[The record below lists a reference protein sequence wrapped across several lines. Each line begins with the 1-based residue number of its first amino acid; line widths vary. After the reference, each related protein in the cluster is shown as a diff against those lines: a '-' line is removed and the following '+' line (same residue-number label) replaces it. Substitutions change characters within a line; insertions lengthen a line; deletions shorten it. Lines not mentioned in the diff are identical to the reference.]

1 MAKLSSQV
9 GMRTECDC
17 FDAPVFVAMPA
28 DAVVLDDPRKDRA
41 VARVSA
47 QPFILSAEAAHLLL
61 HLFNLL
67 IGVRELLS
75 EKK

>member
-1 MAKLSSQV
+1 
-9 GMRTECDC
+9 
-17 FDAPVFVAMPA
+17 MPA